1 MATRTQD
8 VNDPNRGAP
17 SRARQIAIALLGA
30 QALALAGVASYSL
43 VRLFQ
48 AGSLHRVLIGEAL
61 TYGACAVLLGFAV
74 RSLLQRT
81 RFGITYGITWHLF
94 LALAAFT
101 LLKYQVPGSAGW
113 WFGIVFAVLVACA
126 LPALVLLASRY
137 RF

>member
-1 MATRTQD
+1 MPTRTQD
-8 VNDPNRGAP
+8 VNDPNPGVP

-30 QALALAGVASYSL
+30 QTLGLAGVAVYSL
-43 VRLFQ
+43 IRLLQ
-48 AGSLHRVLIGEAL
+48 AGSLQRVLLGEAL

-74 RSLLQRT
+74 RSLLRRT

-101 LLKYQVPGSAGW
+101 LLRYQVPGSAGW
-113 WFGIVFAVLVACA
+113 WFGIVFTALVACA